1 MNANGKI
8 AGYCVLVAVASV
20 ILTLF
25 FFSYQQSISAIKVG
39 QENRERIAIVEA
51 EFRQFNNEMRSR
63 LDELRTDIKQLLKE
77 KQKGF
82 Q

>member
-1 MNANGKI
+1 MNANGKV
-8 AGYCVLVAVASV
+8 AGYCVVVAVASV

-25 FFSYQQSISAIKVG
+25 FFSYQQSLSAVKVG

-63 LDELRTDIKQLLKE
+63 LDELKIDIKQLLKE
-77 KQKGF
+77 KH
-82 Q
+82 

>member
-25 FFSYQQSISAIKVG
+25 FFSYQQSVSAVKVG

-51 EFRQFNNEMRSR
+51 EFRQFNSEMRSR

-77 KQKGF
+77 KHKGT